1 MYLLGI
7 GEVRSRHGENY
18 FTMKIL
24 LDLLTDTNMLH
35 NGEKLMDIPVMVNI
49 KSISN

>member
-24 LDLLTDTNMLH
+24 LDLLTYTSMLQ
-35 NGEKLMDIPVMVNI
+35 NGEKLVDILVMVNI